1 MNTQLVDQIRSILEK
16 NSNGVG
22 FALIQV
28 KAGSA
33 ENARECLAEIK
44 AVQHNGYWF
53 LPENAP
59 VTPANPVDKRTN
71 KEKARDL
78 LLAAGAKGITRKHL
92 SEAGFP
98 ESTHYQILCDV
109 RKNYFDVVRTPAVH
123 DSGPLES
130 VWIAIQF
137 FKEETPP
144 APQSPTE
151 SATRLTMR
159 EKGKIESAHHRVS
172 QSQLSP
178 ELQELCSKVA
188 INVQTAVVKTRTLR
202 LNRGDVGDLLCV
214 LFGFPAIEWHDDSE
228 HMAILVD
235 TTEGGAV

>member
-33 ENARECLAEIK
+33 ENARECLAVLQ
-44 AVQHNGYWF
+44 AVMHNGYWF
-53 LPENAP
+53 LPEHAP
-59 VTPANPVDKRTN
+59 EIPTAPDKRSN
-71 KEKARDL
+71 KEKVRDL
-78 LLAAGAKGITRKHL
+78 LLAGGAMGVTKEQIISAGINEGSL
-92 SEAGFP
+92 
-98 ESTHYQILCDV
+98 YQVIFDV
-109 RKNYFDVVRTPAVH
+109 RKNYFGVERTTRHGTAGDETVYIAKEFIPHVT
-123 DSGPLES
+123 PL
-130 VWIAIQF
+130 A
-137 FKEETPP
+137 PP
-144 APQSPTE
+144 SQTE

-159 EKGKIESAHHRVS
+159 EKGKIESAHHQVS

-188 INVQTAVVKTRTLR
+188 VNVQTAVVKTRTLR

-214 LFGFPAIEWHDDSE
+214 LFGFPAIEWHDNSE
-228 HMAILVD
+228 QMATLVD
-235 TTEGGAV
+235 TLEGESNA